1 MRIEVRLLEVRQGS
15 FRYFLSLV
23 VMTTAD
29 ETSADLRI
37 AADRL
42 SDELRVPAQ
51 VVLRKEMLE
60 ILAKGLIK
68 KKFEPEEVS
77 P

>member
-1 MRIEVRLLEVRQGS
+1 
-15 FRYFLSLV
+15 
-23 VMTTAD
+23 MTTAD
-29 ETSADLRI
+29 ETSADLRS

-42 SDELRVPAQ
+42 SDELRVPVQ

-68 KKFEPEEVS
+68 R
-77 P
+77 